1 MELKL
6 KLCPV
11 TRERCCSDACM
22 WWDAEWKDCSV
33 SVMVKY
39 LRAADVR
46 ATFEHNV
53 PAEFLD
59 GERK

>member
-1 MELKL
+1 MIQET
-6 KLCPV
+6 CI
-11 TRERCCSDACM
+11 RETCQ
-22 WWDAEWKDCSV
+22 WWDAEWKDCTMN
-33 SVMVKY
+33 VMVKY
-39 LRAADVR
+39 LRAQDVR